1 MRSWLSFLKAVN
13 PKLTFSFFWLTG
25 TPLIPSLAFWAF
37 TGLAC
42 ELCCSHTVLWT
53 QGVQLVLHFTQ
64 RKKKKKRNMRHK
76 MNSHGQGL
84 AILYPVKIWAILVKD
99 IKKAVEEM
107 GTRNRKRAESIPLVH
122 GILTARNSGLRNLQ
136 VCRYCVGKEL
146 QEDLTT
152 HKKVAGEHHC
162 ILIWRNP
169 PKKK

>member
-1 MRSWLSFLKAVN
+1 
-13 PKLTFSFFWLTG
+13 
-25 TPLIPSLAFWAF
+25 
-37 TGLAC
+37 
-42 ELCCSHTVLWT
+42 
-53 QGVQLVLHFTQ
+53 
-64 RKKKKKRNMRHK
+64 

-162 ILIWRNP
+162 ILI
-169 PKKK
+169 